1 MPKMNNE
8 NRKIKHVITSCGCDF
23 LIPLTLVLLFDII
36 LHGHL
41 SPGGGFQ
48 GGVLMVA
55 VFTLIYLG
63 YGYDSIKTIK
73 GGILHDSEGIAS
85 SFDVVFAMLG
95 VVYGGYFCE
104 NILFRSGNIGDLWS
118 SGTIFLMNAAVG
130 AKVLTGVGMLALY
143 MLAILSQIRKDS

>member
-1 MPKMNNE
+1 MNDGKL
-8 NRKIKHVITSCGCDF
+8 KIKHVITSCGCDY

-55 VFTLIYLG
+55 VFILIYLG
-63 YGYDSIKTIK
+63 YGYDSVKTVNSDR
-73 GGILHDSEGIAS
+73 LHDSEGLAS
-85 SFDVVFAMLG
+85 ICYVLFAMLG

-104 NILFRSGNIGDLWS
+104 NVLFRSGSIGSLWS

-130 AKVLTGVGMLALY
+130 AKVLTGVGMLALF
-143 MLAILSQIRKDS
+143 MLAILGQMKRDS

>member
-1 MPKMNNE
+1 MKNE
-8 NRKIKHVITSCGCDF
+8 NIRIRHVIQRSLDAV
-23 LIPLTLVLLFDII
+23 LPLSMVYMCYII

-55 VFTLIYLG
+55 VFTLIYFG
-63 YGYDSIKTIK
+63 YGYESVKTVN
-73 GGILHDSEGIAS
+73 GTLLHHSEGIAS
-85 SFDVVFAMLG
+85 IFYVLFAMLG

-104 NILFRSGNIGDLWS
+104 NILFRSGKIGDLWS

-143 MLAILSQIRKDS
+143 MLAILSQMKQDS

>member
-1 MPKMNNE
+1 MNNDKL
-8 NRKIKHVITSCGCDF
+8 KIKHVITSCGCDY

-63 YGYDSIKTIK
+63 YGYESVKTVN
-73 GGILHDSEGIAS
+73 GNLLHSSEGFAS
-85 SFDVVFAMLG
+85 IFYVLFAMLG

-104 NILFRSGNIGDLWS
+104 NVLFQSGRIGDLWS

-143 MLAILSQIRKDS
+143 MLTIIGQMKQDS

>member
-1 MPKMNNE
+1 MNSGNL
-8 NRKIKHVITSCGCDF
+8 KVKHVITSCGCDC
-23 LIPLTLVLLFDII
+23 LIPFTMVLLFDII

-63 YGYDSIKTIK
+63 YGYDSIRMIN
-73 GGILHDSEGIAS
+73 GSRLHKSEGLAS
-85 SFDVVFAMLG
+85 IVYVIFAMCG
-95 VVYGGYFCE
+95 VAYGGYFCE
-104 NILFRSGNIGDLWS
+104 NILFQSGKIGDLWS

-143 MLAILSQIRKDS
+143 MLAVISQMEQDS

>member
-1 MPKMNNE
+1 MNNG
-8 NRKIKHVITSCGCDF
+8 KLKVKHVITSCGCDF
-23 LIPLTLVLLFDII
+23 LIPVTLVLLFDII

-55 VFTLIYLG
+55 VFTLIYFG
-63 YGYDSIKTIK
+63 YGYESVKTVN
-73 GGILHDSEGIAS
+73 GTLLHHSEGIAS
-85 SFDVVFAMLG
+85 IFYVLFAMLG

-104 NILFRSGNIGDLWS
+104 NILFRSGKIGDLWS

-143 MLAILSQIRKDS
+143 MLAILSQMKQDS